1 MWDTE
6 MSIYTQLVTC
16 SQREELLVPNLAGSA
31 GWTASTVVQS
41 LVWQWKNCQLLSL
54 GGWSLDTKRN
64 EKRKEGIKEILST
77 RLKKNAQ
84 TGVIDLY
91 TFCGKRSKRLVY
103 IEGLFVRV
111 GIQPSARMF
120 VFHWAQKFE
129 EEKPVMFHIFRTC
142 HMPYAVM
149 KLFFEME
156 RHWMAVASVQGERL
170 EYWVLCSNV
179 FKHSL

>member
-1 MWDTE
+1 MGHRNVY
-6 MSIYTQLVTC
+6 IYTVGHLFPKGRAACAKPGWICRLNSKHCRAEPCLTV
-16 SQREELLVPNLAGSA
+16 EELP
-31 GWTASTVVQS
+31 TAV
-41 LVWQWKNCQLLSL
+41 L
-54 GGWSLDTKRN
+54 GGLKPWH
-64 EKRKEGIKEILST
+64 EKEWEEKGRHKGDSFNSVKEKCSDWGYRFVHL
-77 RLKKNAQ
+77 
-84 TGVIDLY
+84 
-91 TFCGKRSKRLVY
+91 CGKRSKRLVY

-129 EEKPVMFHIFRTC
+129 EEKPVMFRIFRTC